1 MKKFIVSHINPF
13 ALITF
18 ISFSLFIFSACSIL
32 DSFDNKAH
40 VRFKNDTAET
50 FAGVRVDGGAEYNK
64 TFAPSATTDYLDNDA
79 GNFNVDVKIGE
90 TWTRINVL
98 DGGNLSI
105 TTGSDYTI
113 TIAGASPD
121 YTATQ
126 TED

>member
-1 MKKFIVSHINPF
+1 MKKFNVSRVNPIV
-13 ALITF
+13 LIAF
-18 ISFSLFIFSACSIL
+18 ISISLFVFSACSIL
-32 DSFDNKAH
+32 DSFDTKAQ

-50 FAGVRVDGGAEYNK
+50 FAGVRVDGGAEYDK
-64 TFAPSATTDYLDNDA
+64 PFAPSATTGYMDNDA

-90 TWTRINVL
+90 TWTRISVL

-121 YTATQ
+121 YTAAQ
-126 TED
+126 AKD

>member
-1 MKKFIVSHINPF
+1 MKKLNFTQVNF
-13 ALITF
+13 GVLIAF
-18 ISFSLFIFSACSIL
+18 ISLTLFIFSACSIL

-79 GNFNVDVKIGE
+79 GNFNVEVKIGE
-90 TWTRINVL
+90 TWTRVSVL

-113 TIAGASPD
+113 TIAGANPD
-121 YTATQ
+121 YTAAQ
-126 TED
+126 AKD